1 MGSSNSL
8 QNWSIIN
15 AKCGK
20 GEALL
25 QSGTTIQKRP
35 VHPSDTRTNTNLY
48 LLAGQ
53 ICFKNGVLYD
63 TMLFKWLKPF
73 QKDTHFC

>member
-1 MGSSNSL
+1 MGSRNSL
-8 QNWSIIN
+8 QNGSIID

-20 GEALL
+20 GEALF
-25 QSGTTIQKRP
+25 QSGTTIQKRA
-35 VHPSDTRTNTNLY
+35 VHSSDTRTNTNLC

-53 ICFKNGVLYD
+53 ICFKNRVLYD
-63 TMLFKWLKPF
+63 IMLFRWLKPF

>member
-8 QNWSIIN
+8 QNGSIIN
-15 AKCGK
+15 VKCGK

-25 QSGTTIQKRP
+25 QSGTTIQKRA
-35 VHPSDTRTNTNLY
+35 VHPSDTRTNTNLC

-53 ICFKNGVLYD
+53 ICFKNGVLHD
-63 TMLFKWLKPF
+63 IMLFRRLKPF
-73 QKDTHFC
+73 QKETHFC

>member
-8 QNWSIIN
+8 EDGSIIN

-25 QSGTTIQKRP
+25 QRGTTIQKRA
-35 VHPSDTRTNTNLY
+35 VHPSDTRTNTNLC

-63 TMLFKWLKPF
+63 IMLFRRLKPF

>member
-8 QNWSIIN
+8 EDGSIIN

-35 VHPSDTRTNTNLY
+35 VHPSNTRTNTNLY

>member
-8 QNWSIIN
+8 QNGSIIN

-25 QSGTTIQKRP
+25 QSGTTIQKRA
-35 VHPSDTRTNTNLY
+35 VHPSDTRTNTNLC
-48 LLAGQ
+48 LLAEQ

-63 TMLFKWLKPF
+63 IMLFRRLKPF
-73 QKDTHFC
+73 QKETHFC